1 MPVKVGPVKAQ
12 PVNASADDEAST
24 ASAAYLI
31 ALAMLLR
38 CSGSHS
44 MASGLM
50 AVYHGRGMEDV
61 WSHMP
66 PCFMMTEDR
75 QQGSVFYKE

>member
-38 CSGSHS
+38 CSGSDS
-44 MASGLM
+44 MVSGLM
-50 AVYHGRGMEDV
+50 AVYHGRGMEACV
-61 WSHMP
+61 VTYASMP
-66 PCFMMTEDR
+66 RP
-75 QQGSVFYKE
+75 